1 MDRGSVS
8 KWKTNILPS
17 DCRHMFYDFCHN
29 LVKRESTLALK
40 HILKIYCLKVVNDEY
55 IFKQAKRLVME
66 VSVSCPKC
74 CRQCQHDL
82 ADSDACVVE
91 TVSNGSITRLSKF

>member
-17 DCRHMFYDFCHN
+17 DCRHMFYDSYHN

-40 HILKIYCLKVVNDEY
+40 HILKIYCLKVVDDE
-55 IFKQAKRLVME
+55 
-66 VSVSCPKC
+66 
-74 CRQCQHDL
+74 
-82 ADSDACVVE
+82 
-91 TVSNGSITRLSKF
+91 